1 MVYLRKKKVKGV
13 DYLYLVKSTWDKE
26 KKTSRQET
34 IKYLGESSSVTR
46 DDIPEEYIDDTDVK
60 ELADMEN
67 SYEPED
73 LYTSSSYLIEEGCH
87 PLINDVELK
96 NPESLP
102 VD

>member
-1 MVYLRKKKVKGV
+1 MKYRIDTRYV
-13 DYLYLVKSTWDKE
+13 WFN
-26 KKTSRQET
+26 KKTQ
-34 IKYLGESSSVTR
+34 IVLMYFMESVPFTF
-46 DDIPEEYIDDTDVK
+46 DDIPEEYINDTDVK